1 MDKKTLEKYKSWKRE
16 AKLINKQ
23 ISKLKERRDALPV
36 IKGKVQSSDNEFPY
50 TQRRVSVEMY
60 EPKEADKIK
69 WDIIKKQMQRNK
81 IELKMMEI
89 EEFIDSIPPG
99 ETKEIFEM
107 YFLQGMK
114 QSEVAD
120 TIGYSRGRIS
130 QKISEYL
137 KD

>member
-1 MDKKTLEKYKSWKRE
+1 
-16 AKLINKQ
+16 
-23 ISKLKERRDALPV
+23 
-36 IKGKVQSSDNEFPY
+36 
-50 TQRRVSVEMY
+50 MY

-69 WDIIKKQMQRNK
+69 WDIIKKQTQRNK

-89 EEFIDSIPPG
+89 EDFIEAIPPG

-120 TIGYSRGRIS
+120 TIGYTRGRIS

-137 KD
+137 KV

>member
-1 MDKKTLEKYKSWKRE
+1 
-16 AKLINKQ
+16 
-23 ISKLKERRDALPV
+23 
-36 IKGKVQSSDNEFPY
+36 
-50 TQRRVSVEMY
+50 
-60 EPKEADKIK
+60 
-69 WDIIKKQMQRNK
+69 MQRNK

-89 EEFIDSIPPG
+89 EDFIGSIPPG